1 MSGRKIGVP
10 IGNRTVGK
18 IDGKTGRMTDGRIA
32 VRTGRWTG
40 NRIVGKTDRWTGAL
54 IGKKTDALTVVAAD
68 GKHTGLKT
76 NRGAPDHG
84 REPLII
90 SRLTKT

>member
-1 MSGRKIGVP
+1 MSARKIDEP
-10 IGNRTVGK
+10 IGNRIDRATV
-18 IDGKTGRMTDGRIA
+18 GKTGRMTGGKIA
-32 VRTGRWTG
+32 ARTGGWIG
-40 NRIVGKTDRWTGAL
+40 NRIGGRTDRWTGAL

-76 NRGAPDHG
+76 NREAPDHG

-90 SRLTKT
+90 SRLTTT